1 MNPIAFEMGPFSVHW
16 YGILIALAFCAGLI
30 LANYHTN
37 YRRLDPDKF
46 FNLLIVMIP
55 AALIGARLYYVLF
68 NLHYYIAYPAEIV
81 AVWHGG
87 LAIHGGII
95 GGFLAVLVVTRRDP
109 DLKFWSVA
117 DVIAPSLVIGQA
129 IGRWGNFLNQEAHGG
144 PVSESFISEFPHFIQ
159 QGMYIDGQY
168 YHPTFLYESLW
179 DTLIFL
185 FLFWLIRK
193 KSTPDG
199 IIFLLYLLLY
209 SAGRF
214 IIESLRTDSLMLGSF
229 KIAQVI
235 SIAAI
240 LLSVVLLFV
249 KLRKKKPI

>member
-1 MNPIAFEMGPFSVHW
+1 LNPIAFEIGPFSVHW

-30 LANYHTN
+30 LANHHTN
-37 YRRLDPDKF
+37 YRKLDPDKF

-95 GGFLAVLVVTRRDP
+95 GGFLAVLGVTRRDP

-214 IIESLRTDSLMLGSF
+214 IIESLRTDSLMLGPF

-240 LLSVVLLFV
+240 LLSAVLLFV
-249 KLRKKKPI
+249 KLRKKKPV